1 MSSPSKR
8 DAMNNTV
15 RLENTPFTPHSLLPP
30 SSPSKSLNFSQVQ
43 SQTQTQSQS
52 QQSQSQSQT
61 LSPSNS
67 LPPYDP
73 TAISLL
79 IDDNQSIGQD
89 SSTQFSPNSPQ
100 SPGGLPP
107 QSKSLGFN
115 QSQMSFLRNSSS
127 KLSNVT
133 TTDVNLSA
141 RSFSEKML
149 VGIRDGSIQVGQE
162 QVSERKYENTR
173 DESREMAT
181 DII

>member
-30 SSPSKSLNFSQVQ
+30 SSPSKSLNFSQVK
-43 SQTQTQSQS
+43 SQTQSQS